1 MAKQKNKKSAK
12 QTSSPTIALNKKSRF
27 DYELGER
34 YEAGLALEGWEVKAL
49 RAGHAQIRD
58 SYVLLKNGEAFLF
71 GATITP
77 LETVSTHIN
86 PDPTRSRKLLMHRQE
101 LNKLIGMVE
110 QKGYA
115 LIPTA
120 LYWKNNRA
128 KLEIALAK
136 GKKAHDK
143 RETTKQRDW
152 QRDKARIMKHR

>member
-1 MAKQKNKKSAK
+1 MAKQKNKKTGRQANK
-12 QTSSPTIALNKKSRF
+12 PTIALNKKSRF

-34 YEAGLALEGWEVKAL
+34 HEAGLALEGWEVKAL
-49 RAGHAQIRD
+49 RAGRVQIRD

-77 LETVSTHIN
+77 LETASTHIR
-86 PDPTRSRKLLMHRQE
+86 PDPSRSRKLLMHRQE
-101 LNKLIGMVE
+101 LNKLIGLVE

-120 LYWKNNRA
+120 LYWKNNRV

-136 GKKAHDK
+136 GKKAYDK
-143 RETTKQRDW
+143 RETSKQRDW
-152 QRDKARIMKHR
+152 QRDKARIMKRH